1 MNKITLK
8 YLAAVII
15 TIFMIIA
22 EAKSYGQSGQN
33 FGPSGK
39 PVFLVYTNLH
49 STFNKAGSSPAFEVT
64 RFYLG
69 YEHNFSKSLSGRGV
83 LDVGDPGIGGFQMSA
98 FVKNAFLQYRE
109 DKFAVRSGMISSDA
123 VVFIE
128 KQWGYRY
135 LLKTFQDEYGFN
147 PSADLGAA
155 IEYTPAKFISV
166 DASVLNGEGYKRL
179 QSDSV
184 LKYSAGI
191 TVKPFTGFQF
201 RVYTDFMRK
210 DHLQNT
216 VLVFAGYSNENFRLG
231 LEYNLQ
237 KNSRM
242 VANQDYS
249 GFSAYGSLKISDKFS
264 VLARYDYLQ
273 SATIGND
280 LNPWNYNKDGQMF
293 MTGFEFSPVAGV
305 RIAPVFSGRLPANS
319 ARPFTAVPGI
329 YLELRL

>member
-1 MNKITLK
+1 LN
-8 YLAAVII
+8 YLTSLFVTAFLTAP
-15 TIFMIIA
+15 
-22 EAKSYGQSGQN
+22 SLSSGQTVKD
-33 FGPSGK
+33 FEPSGK
-39 PVFLVYTNLH
+39 PVFLVYTNVH
-49 STFNKAGSSPAFEVT
+49 SAFNKAGSSPAFEIT

-69 YEHNFSKSLSGRGV
+69 YEYNFSRSLSGRGV
-83 LDVGDPGIGGFQMSA
+83 LDVGDPGVGGFQMTA

-109 DKFAVRSGMISSDA
+109 DKFSVRAGMISSDA

-155 IEYTPAKFISV
+155 LEYSPAKFISV

-201 RVYTDFMRK
+201 RIYTDLMRK

-216 VLVFAGYSNENFRLG
+216 ILLYAGYSNDNFRFG

-237 KNSRM
+237 KNSKM
-242 VANQDYS
+242 VVNQDYS
-249 GFSAYGSLKISDKFS
+249 GFSAYGSLKISERFS

-273 SATIGND
+273 SEIIGND
-280 LNPWNYNKDGQMF
+280 LNPWNHNRDGQMF

-319 ARPFTAVPGI
+319 ARHFTTVPGI